1 MVGTMGRKVQE
12 QNAAV
17 FNSQVEQFNKEIP
30 SLVPDWDENVATAN
44 RKFALELGLNEQLV
58 NSIVDPVVISVID
71 GYRRLKETTSKGA
84 VKRKKVSVKRVP
96 TKKAVSKS
104 TKISNRLE
112 ESRQR
117 VNKGRGTEKDN
128 KALFDNAIDSM
139 FE

>member
-1 MVGTMGRKVQE
+1 M
-12 QNAAV
+12 
-17 FNSQVEQFNKEIP
+17 
-30 SLVPDWDENVATAN
+30 
-44 RKFALELGLNEQLV
+44 NEQLV